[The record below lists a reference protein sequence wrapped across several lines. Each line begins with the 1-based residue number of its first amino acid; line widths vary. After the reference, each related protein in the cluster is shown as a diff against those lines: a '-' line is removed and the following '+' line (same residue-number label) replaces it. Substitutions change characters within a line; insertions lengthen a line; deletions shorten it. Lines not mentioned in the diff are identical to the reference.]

1 MGLFGSMAAGLRGA
15 VGGLMGGGSSQGRSG
30 FAGVNQKLD
39 QLIEMQGSGGT
50 GAAPIPPSPI
60 PVGNLAGP
68 SGGVG
73 DNPLFGGGGVGVD
86 PIGGGPVQMPDIQNA
101 GGGGRP
107 PAEIGMDPI
116 AEATAGGQYQM
127 PQNRS
132 FI

>member
-1 MGLFGSMAAGLRGA
+1 MGVFSSLAAGIGGA
-15 VGGLMGGGSSQGRSG
+15 MGGLMGGGSSQGRSG

-39 QLIEMQGSGGT
+39 QLIEMQNGGGG
-50 GAAPIPPSPI
+50 GAAPISPSPL

-68 SGGVG
+68 S
-73 DNPLFGGGGVGVD
+73 GGVGVD

-116 AEATAGGQYQM
+116 AEATGGGQYQM

>member
-1 MGLFGSMAAGLRGA
+1 MGVFSSLAAGIGGA
-15 VGGLMGGGSSQGRSG
+15 MGGLMGGGSSQGRSG
-30 FAGVNQKLD
+30 FAGINQKLD
-39 QLIEMQGSGGT
+39 QLIEMQNGGGG
-50 GAAPIPPSPI
+50 GAAPIPSSPI
-60 PVGNLAGP
+60 PAGNLGGNLAEP
-68 SGGVG
+68 SE
-73 DNPLFGGGGVGVD
+73 GVGVD

>member
-1 MGLFGSMAAGLRGA
+1 MGVFSSLAAGIGGA
-15 VGGLMGGGSSQGRSG
+15 MGGLMGGGSSQGRSG

-60 PVGNLAGP
+60 PGGNLGGNLAEP
-68 SGGVG
+68 S
-73 DNPLFGGGGVGVD
+73 GGVGVD
-86 PIGGGPVQMPDIQNA
+86 PISGGPVQMPDIQNA

-116 AEATAGGQYQM
+116 AEATGGGQYQM

>member
-1 MGLFGSMAAGLRGA
+1 MGVFSSLAAGIGGA
-15 VGGLMGGGSSQGRSG
+15 MGGLMGGGSSQGRSG
-30 FAGVNQKLD
+30 FAGINQKLD
-39 QLIEMQGSGGT
+39 QLIEMQNGGGG
-50 GAAPIPPSPI
+50 GAAPIPPSPV
-60 PVGNLAGP
+60 PVGNLGGNLAEP
-68 SGGVG
+68 S
-73 DNPLFGGGGVGVD
+73 GGVGVD

-116 AEATAGGQYQM
+116 AEATGGGQYQM